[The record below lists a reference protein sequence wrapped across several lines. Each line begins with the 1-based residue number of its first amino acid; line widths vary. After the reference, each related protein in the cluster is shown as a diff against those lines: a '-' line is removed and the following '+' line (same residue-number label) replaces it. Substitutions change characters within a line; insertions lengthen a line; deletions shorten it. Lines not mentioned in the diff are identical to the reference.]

1 MFTGIVQAIGTIKSI
16 EILSD
21 ESRRISVKCSNLG
34 SNFSIGES
42 ISVNGVCLTVE
53 SQELDVLTFTAVKET
68 ILKTNFKELEVESQV
83 NLERAATLSTF
94 LGGHLVT
101 GHVDKTLKILDVQV
115 SKNWTVM
122 EIEFDDDDD
131 RKYLIPKGSI
141 TINGVSLTVSD
152 LQLKSFKINLI
163 PQTLRETNLKDLEVN
178 DFVNIEFDL
187 IGKYVLNRVLEQND

>member
-53 SQELDVLTFTAVKET
+53 SHELDVLTFTAVKET
-68 ILKTNFKELEVESQV
+68 ILKTNFKELEVDSQV

-115 SKNWTVM
+115 SNNWTVI
-122 EIEFDDDDD
+122 EIEFDNDD

-152 LQLKSFKINLI
+152 LQSKSFKINLI
-163 PQTLRETNLKDLEVN
+163 PQTLRETNLRDLKVN

-187 IGKYVLNRVLEQND
+187 IGKYVLNKVLEQND

>member
-68 ILKTNFKELEVESQV
+68 ILKTNFKELEVDSQV

-101 GHVDKTLKILDVQV
+101 GHVDKTSKILDVQV
-115 SKNWTVM
+115 SKNWTVI
-122 EIEFDDDDD
+122 EIEFDNDD

-152 LQLKSFKINLI
+152 LQSKSFKINLI
-163 PQTLRETNLKDLEVN
+163 PQTLRETNLKDLKVN

-187 IGKYVLNRVLEQND
+187 IGKYVLNKVLEQND

>member
-21 ESRRISVKCSNLG
+21 ESRRISVKCSSLG

-68 ILKTNFKELEVESQV
+68 ILKTNFKELEVDSQV

-115 SKNWTVM
+115 SKNWTVI
-122 EIEFDDDDD
+122 EIEFDNDD
-131 RKYLIPKGSI
+131 RKYLITKGSI

-152 LQLKSFKINLI
+152 LQSKSFKINLI
-163 PQTLRETNLKDLEVN
+163 PQTLSETNLKDLKVN

>member
-68 ILKTNFKELEVESQV
+68 ILKTNFNELEVDSQV

-115 SKNWTVM
+115 SNNWTVI
-122 EIEFDDDDD
+122 EIEFDNDD

-152 LQLKSFKINLI
+152 LQSKSFKINLI
-163 PQTLRETNLKDLEVN
+163 PQTLRETNLRDLKVN

-187 IGKYVLNRVLEQND
+187 IGKYVLNKVLEQND

>member
-16 EILSD
+16 ETLSD

-68 ILKTNFKELEVESQV
+68 ILKTNFKELEVDSQV

-115 SKNWTVM
+115 SKNWTVI
-122 EIEFDDDDD
+122 EIEFDNDD

-152 LQLKSFKINLI
+152 LQSKSFKTNLI
-163 PQTLRETNLKDLEVN
+163 PQTLSETNLKDLKVN

-187 IGKYVLNRVLEQND
+187 IGKYVLNKVLEQND

>member
-34 SNFSIGES
+34 SNFSLGES

-68 ILKTNFKELEVESQV
+68 ILKTNFKELEVDSQV

-115 SKNWTVM
+115 SKNWTVI
-122 EIEFDDDDD
+122 EIEFDNDD

-152 LQLKSFKINLI
+152 LHSKSFKINLI
-163 PQTLRETNLKDLEVN
+163 PQTLRETNLKDLKVN

-187 IGKYVLNRVLEQND
+187 IGKYVLNKVLEQND

>member
-68 ILKTNFKELEVESQV
+68 ILKTNFKELEVDSQV

-115 SKNWTVM
+115 SKNWTVI
-122 EIEFDDDDD
+122 EIEFDNDD

-152 LQLKSFKINLI
+152 LQSKSFKTNLI
-163 PQTLRETNLKDLEVN
+163 PKTLSETNLKDLKVD

-187 IGKYVLNRVLEQND
+187 IGKYVLNKVLEQND

>member
-53 SQELDVLTFTAVKET
+53 SQDLDVLTFTAVKET
-68 ILKTNFKELEVESQV
+68 ILKTNFNELEVDSQV

-115 SKNWTVM
+115 SKNWTVI
-122 EIEFDDDDD
+122 EIEFDNDD

-152 LQLKSFKINLI
+152 LQSKSFKINLI
-163 PQTLRETNLKDLEVN
+163 PQTLSETNLKDLKVD

-187 IGKYVLNRVLEQND
+187 IGKYVLNKVLEQND

>member
-53 SQELDVLTFTAVKET
+53 SQELDVLNFTAVKET
-68 ILKTNFKELEVESQV
+68 ILKTNFKELEVDSQV

-115 SKNWTVM
+115 SKNWTVI
-122 EIEFDDDDD
+122 EIEFDNDD

-152 LQLKSFKINLI
+152 LHSKSFKINLI
-163 PQTLRETNLKDLEVN
+163 PQTLRETNLKDLKVN

-187 IGKYVLNRVLEQND
+187 IGKYVLNKVLEQNV

>member
-53 SQELDVLTFTAVKET
+53 SQDLDVLTFTAVKET
-68 ILKTNFKELEVESQV
+68 ILKTNFKELEVDSQV
-83 NLERAATLSTF
+83 NLERAATLSSF

-115 SKNWTVM
+115 SKNWTII
-122 EIEFDDDDD
+122 EIEFDNDD

-152 LQLKSFKINLI
+152 LQSKSFKTNLI
-163 PQTLRETNLKDLEVN
+163 PKTLSETNLKDLKVD

-187 IGKYVLNRVLEQND
+187 IGKYVLNKVLEQND

>member
-21 ESRRISVKCSNLG
+21 ESRRISVRCSNLG

-68 ILKTNFKELEVESQV
+68 ILKTNFKELEVDSQV

-115 SKNWTVM
+115 SKNWTVI
-122 EIEFDDDDD
+122 EIEFDNDD

-152 LQLKSFKINLI
+152 LQSKSFKTNLI
-163 PQTLRETNLKDLEVN
+163 PQTLSETNLKDLKVD

-187 IGKYVLNRVLEQND
+187 IGKYVLNKVLEQND

>member
-68 ILKTNFKELEVESQV
+68 ILKTNFKELEVDSQV

-115 SKNWTVM
+115 SKNWTVI
-122 EIEFDDDDD
+122 EIEFDNDD

-152 LQLKSFKINLI
+152 LHSKSFKINLI
-163 PQTLRETNLKDLEVN
+163 PQTLRETNLKDLKVN

-187 IGKYVLNRVLEQND
+187 IGKYVLNKVLEQNV

>member
-21 ESRRISVKCSNLG
+21 ESRRISVRCSNLG

-68 ILKTNFKELEVESQV
+68 ILKTNFKELEVDSQV

-115 SKNWTVM
+115 SKNWTVI
-122 EIEFDDDDD
+122 EIEFDNDD

-152 LQLKSFKINLI
+152 LQSKSFKINLI
-163 PQTLRETNLKDLEVN
+163 PQTLSETNLKDLKVD

-187 IGKYVLNRVLEQND
+187 IGKYVLNKVLEQND

>member
-68 ILKTNFKELEVESQV
+68 ILKTNFKELEVDSQV

-94 LGGHLVT
+94 LGGHFVT

-115 SKNWTVM
+115 SKNWTVI
-122 EIEFDDDDD
+122 EIEFDNDD
-131 RKYLIPKGSI
+131 RKYLITKGSI

-152 LQLKSFKINLI
+152 LQSKSFKINLI
-163 PQTLRETNLKDLEVN
+163 PQTLRETNLKDLKVN

-187 IGKYVLNRVLEQND
+187 IGKYVLNKVLEQND

>member
-53 SQELDVLTFTAVKET
+53 SQDLDVLTFTAVKET
-68 ILKTNFKELEVESQV
+68 ILKTNFKELEVDSQV

-115 SKNWTVM
+115 SKNWTVI
-122 EIEFDDDDD
+122 EIEFDNDD

-152 LQLKSFKINLI
+152 LQSKSFKINLI
-163 PQTLRETNLKDLEVN
+163 PQTLSETNLKDLKVN

-187 IGKYVLNRVLEQND
+187 IGKYVLNKVLEQND

>member
-68 ILKTNFKELEVESQV
+68 ILKTNFKELEVDSQV
-83 NLERAATLSTF
+83 NLERAVTLSTF

-115 SKNWTVM
+115 SKNWTVI
-122 EIEFDDDDD
+122 EIEFDNDD

-152 LQLKSFKINLI
+152 LQSKSFKTNLI
-163 PQTLRETNLKDLEVN
+163 PQTLSETNLKDLKVD

-187 IGKYVLNRVLEQND
+187 IGKYVLNKVLEQND

>member
-68 ILKTNFKELEVESQV
+68 ILKTNFKELEVDSQV

-115 SKNWTVM
+115 SKNWTVI
-122 EIEFDDDDD
+122 EIEFDNDD

-152 LQLKSFKINLI
+152 LQSKSFKINLI
-163 PQTLRETNLKDLEVN
+163 PQTLSETNLKDLKVN

-187 IGKYVLNRVLEQND
+187 IGKYVLNKVLEQNV

>member
-68 ILKTNFKELEVESQV
+68 ILKTNFKELEVDSQV

-115 SKNWTVM
+115 SKNWTVI
-122 EIEFDDDDD
+122 EIEFDNDD

-152 LQLKSFKINLI
+152 LQSKSFKINLI
-163 PQTLRETNLKDLEVN
+163 PQTLSETNLKDLKVD

-187 IGKYVLNRVLEQND
+187 IGKYVLNKVLEQND

>member
-68 ILKTNFKELEVESQV
+68 ILKTNFKELEVDSQV
-83 NLERAATLSTF
+83 NLERAATLSSF

-115 SKNWTVM
+115 SKNWTVI
-122 EIEFDDDDD
+122 EIEFDNDD

-152 LQLKSFKINLI
+152 LQSKSFKINLI
-163 PQTLRETNLKDLEVN
+163 PQTLSETNLKDLKVD

-187 IGKYVLNRVLEQND
+187 IGKYVLNKVLEQND

>member
-53 SQELDVLTFTAVKET
+53 SQEIDVLTFTAVKET
-68 ILKTNFKELEVESQV
+68 ILKTNFKELEVDSQV

-115 SKNWTVM
+115 SKNWTVI
-122 EIEFDDDDD
+122 EIEFDNDD

-152 LQLKSFKINLI
+152 LQSKSFKINLI
-163 PQTLRETNLKDLEVN
+163 PQTLSETNLKDLKVN

-187 IGKYVLNRVLEQND
+187 IGKYVLNKVLEQND